1 MFDQIEELPVSE
13 PPAIRVAMET
23 AEHRQTQH
31 TVLDWLLMECGLEKP
46 GNKLQSLTD
55 LDSGAFVA
63 EVKRVRGKSRPLTAV
78 TLQALRDEHTRS
90 IEPART
96 LAAEARQIEVRL
108 SDLVNQAYDLTPE
121 EVALMWRTAPPRMP
135 IPAPN

>member
-1 MFDQIEELPVSE
+1 MCRLMQF
-13 PPAIRVAMET
+13 T
-23 AEHRQTQH
+23 AEHQQTQQ
-31 TVLDWLLMECGLEKP
+31 TVLDWLRVEYGLEKP
-46 GNKLQSLTD
+46 GNKLQSLAD

-63 EVKRVRGKSRPLTAV
+63 EVKRVRGKSQPLTAV

-108 SDLVNQAYDLTPE
+108 SDLVNQACGLTPE
-121 EVALMWRTAPPRMP
+121 EVALIWQTVPPRMP
-135 IPAPN
+135 IPAPS